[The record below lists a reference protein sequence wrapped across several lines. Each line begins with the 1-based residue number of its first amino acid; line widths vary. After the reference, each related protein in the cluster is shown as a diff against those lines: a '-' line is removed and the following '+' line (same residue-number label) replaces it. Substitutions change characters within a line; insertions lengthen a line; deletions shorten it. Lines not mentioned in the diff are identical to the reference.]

1 MYNGGNSEIVSLYS
15 GKKLHLDTPVSLLQ
29 PNNFLHIDELT
40 IFPLISLAKLD

>member
-1 MYNGGNSEIVSLYS
+1 MEEILKLFLSTS

-29 PNNFLHIDELT
+29 PNNFLHIHELT